1 MHSAISLG
9 ITAESSHGQSGPA
22 VRVSVPL
29 DAQASNDAILAAVRR
44 CRMLAEQSLPNEVSQ
59 RETSPTAPTGHQP
72 SLKRFA
78 TEKQINA
85 IAVMSKR
92 QGITLDRTLHDRFG
106 VSSLSDLAISEAS
119 TLIDELKGKQP
130 VSN

>member
-1 MHSAISLG
+1 M
-9 ITAESSHGQSGPA
+9 
-22 VRVSVPL
+22 PL
-29 DAQASNDAILAAVRR
+29 DGQASDDTVLAAVRR
-44 CRMLAEQSLPNEVSQ
+44 CRMLADQSLVTEPPQ
-59 RETSPTAPTGHQP
+59 RESPQSAPASYQQ
-72 SLKRFA
+72 SAKRLA

-106 VSSLSDLAISEAS
+106 VSALSALTIREAS

-130 VSN
+130 ALN

>member
-1 MHSAISLG
+1 TSLG
-9 ITAESSHGQSGPA
+9 QPKPV

-29 DAQASNDAILAAVRR
+29 DGQASDDAILAAVRC
-44 CRMLAEQSLPNEVSQ
+44 CRMLAEQSLPNQPPMRDTPQ
-59 RETSPTAPTGHQP
+59 RPETGRQQP
-72 SLKRFA
+72 VKRLA

-106 VSSLSDLAISEAS
+106 VSSLSALTISEA
-119 TLIDELKGKQP
+119 
-130 VSN
+130 

>member
-1 MHSAISLG
+1 MHSAITLG

-44 CRMLAEQSLPNEVSQ
+44 CRMLAEQSLPNEPQQ
-59 RETSPTAPTGHQP
+59 RETSPTAPTHQP
-72 SLKRFA
+72 SVKRFA

-106 VSSLSDLAISEAS
+106 VSALSALTISEAS

-130 VSN
+130 ASK